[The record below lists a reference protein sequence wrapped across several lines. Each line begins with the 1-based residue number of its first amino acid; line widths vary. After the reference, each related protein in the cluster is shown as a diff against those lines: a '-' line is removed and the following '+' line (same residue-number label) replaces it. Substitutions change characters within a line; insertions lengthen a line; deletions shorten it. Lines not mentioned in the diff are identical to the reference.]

1 VSAPAERSTA
11 LLQALSDLSG
21 EPVSGTQVRLVR
33 APGRVNLIGE
43 HTDYNLG
50 YVMPAAIS
58 LDTWIASR
66 PRDDSTVRVAS
77 LQAAAQTFEFDLG
90 SIGPRREEW
99 IDYVAGV
106 AQALMEEGIELRGV
120 DAVVDSTIPAGAG
133 LSSSAALELA
143 AAWTLSVTVPPPM
156 PSMALARA
164 AQRAENEYVGVQCGL
179 MDQFASSHGRAA
191 HALLLDCRTFDH
203 HAIQLPP
210 DTTLVALDTRTAHRL
225 GASEYNARR
234 AQCERGAAA
243 LATRHPGVE
252 SLRDVTPGMLRD
264 AFDLLDEETLRRC
277 RHVVEENDRVLAAA
291 NALANGQLEMLG
303 LLFAESHA
311 SLRDLYEVSSPE
323 LDALVEIAA
332 GVPGVLGARMTGA
345 GFGGCT
351 VNLVRSDAVD
361 ALRQAVEAE
370 YPRRFGRE
378 AGVFVVDAVDG
389 AGEVR

>member
-1 VSAPAERSTA
+1 VSAAAERSTA
-11 LLQALSDLSG
+11 LLDALSELSG
-21 EPVSGTQVRLVR
+21 EAVPDVPVRLVR

-50 YVMPAAIS
+50 YVMPVAIS

-66 PRDDSTVRVAS
+66 PRDDSTVRMAS
-77 LQAAAQTFEFDLG
+77 MQTAQTLEFDLR
-90 SIGPRREEW
+90 SIGPRRDEW
-99 IDYVAGV
+99 IDYAAGV
-106 AQALMEEGIELRGV
+106 AQVLQGQGIELRGV
-120 DAVVDSTIPAGAG
+120 DAVVDSNIPVGAG

-143 AAWTLSVTVPPPM
+143 AAWTLSATVPPPM
-156 PSMALARA
+156 PAMALARA

-179 MDQFASSHGRAA
+179 MDQFASSHGRAG

-203 HAIQLPP
+203 HAIKLPP
-210 DTTLVALDTRTAHRL
+210 DTSLVALDTRTSHKL

-243 LATRHPGVE
+243 LATRHPGVA

-277 RHVVEENDRVLAAA
+277 RHVVEENERVLAAA

-323 LDALVEIAA
+323 LDALVEIASR
-332 GVPGVLGARMTGA
+332 VPGVLGARMTGA

-378 AGVFVVDAVDG
+378 AGVYVVDAVDG
-389 AGEVR
+389 AGEVS